1 MSLSLYMDVHVRRP
15 VTTGLRRRRVDVL
28 TAQEDGTDRWKDP
41 DLLDRAGVLGRVL
54 FTQDDDLLMEATRRQ
69 RASQRFAGVIYAHQR
84 NITVRQCI
92 DDLELLAKV
101 CEPEELVNRVVF
113 LPLK

>member
-1 MSLSLYMDVHVRRP
+1 
-15 VTTGLRRRRVDVL
+15 VDVL
-28 TAQEDGTDRWKDP
+28 TSQEDGTDRWDDP
-41 DLLDRAGVLGRVL
+41 ELLDRSGAQGRVL

-69 RASQRFAGVIYAHQR
+69 RTGQWFAGVIYAHQR

-101 CEPEELVNRVVF
+101 CEPEELANRVVF